1 MKRKKY
7 NEGSSVKVQKSF
19 TNINSL
25 NANISSGVSGRK
37 GNLNSNTSFNISS
50 PTNKWSATVNSST
63 PLGGGGVTQNSYSGV
78 YRPNKNTEFKLNKSK
93 NNTSLTY
100 TKKF

>member
-19 TNINSL
+19 TDINSF

-50 PTNKWSATVNSST
+50 PKNKWSATFNSST
-63 PLGGGGVTQNSYSGV
+63 SSRGGGAQNSYSGS
-78 YRPNKNTEFKLNKSK
+78 YRPDKNTEFKLNKSK
-93 NNTSLTY
+93 DTTSLTY